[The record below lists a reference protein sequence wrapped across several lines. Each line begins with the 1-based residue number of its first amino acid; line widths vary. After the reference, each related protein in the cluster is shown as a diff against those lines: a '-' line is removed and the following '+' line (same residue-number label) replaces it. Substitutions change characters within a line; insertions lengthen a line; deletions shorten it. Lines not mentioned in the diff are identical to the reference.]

1 MNSDISKNQPSQPQ
15 ESVADDGT
23 SSSTPT
29 PDPAFMREAIAL
41 SQRSI
46 DSGKGGPFGAVVV
59 KDGKIIGAAHNEV
72 TSTNDP
78 TAHAEVVAIRR
89 ACEALQSFQLDGC
102 ELYTSCE
109 PCPMCLGAIYWAR
122 PDRVYYANTQ
132 TDAAAVGFDDQFIYD
147 ELEQPMGQR
156 QIPMNQLL
164 RGEAQAVFQSWVAQ
178 SNKVEY

>member
-1 MNSDISKNQPSQPQ
+1 
-15 ESVADDGT
+15 
-23 SSSTPT
+23 
-29 PDPAFMREAIAL
+29 MREAIAL

-46 DSGKGGPFGAVVV
+46 ASGKGGPFGAVVV

-102 ELYTSCE
+102 ELYTSCK

-132 TDAAAVGFDDQFIYD
+132 TDAAAIGFDDQFIYD
-147 ELEQPMGQR
+147 ELDQPMGKR
-156 QIPMNQLL
+156 KIPMNQLL
-164 RGEAQAVFQSWVAQ
+164 RDEAQAVFQSWADQ
-178 SNKVEY
+178 SDKVEY